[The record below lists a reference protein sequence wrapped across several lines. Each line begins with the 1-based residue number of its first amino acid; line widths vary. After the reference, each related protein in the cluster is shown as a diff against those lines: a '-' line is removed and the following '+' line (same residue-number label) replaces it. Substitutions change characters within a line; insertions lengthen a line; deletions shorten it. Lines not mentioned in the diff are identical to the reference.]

1 MVANKRNWLP
11 PWPVVPP
18 RLWLTAAA
26 TMVVGLSIIFE
37 NEIMPNHPKAQLWSW
52 VVLGVLVQV
61 GGVQVLS
68 MLRAWLRAYHGP
80 GVVRLLM
87 WGIVL
92 PAYVV
97 LSPLLLFTCVFTCY
111 GLVSALAG

>member
-1 MVANKRNWLP
+1 MAANKRSWLP

-26 TMVVGLSIIFE
+26 IVVAGLSIFFE
-37 NEIMPNHPKAQLWSW
+37 NEIMPNHHKAQLWSW
-52 VVLGVLVQV
+52 VVLGALVQV
-61 GGVQVLS
+61 GGVQLLRV
-68 MLRAWLRAYHGP
+68 LRAWLRAYHGP

-92 PAYVV
+92 PAYIF
-97 LSPLLLFTCVFTCY
+97 LSPLLFFTCVFTC
-111 GLVSALAG
+111 VAL